1 MKRMSGAD
9 AFMLGM
15 ETSRVYMH
23 TFKIAI
29 IDPSEDPEGWS
40 FDKYYRDIASRL
52 HIIPLF
58 RWKVAPAPLGLGH
71 PYWVE
76 DPDFNLAYHLRRVA
90 CPSPGDHKALCEFM
104 SQVYAYKLDRD
115 RPLWMQWVVE
125 GLEGG
130 KVALV
135 MIVHHAYVDGVGA
148 GWLLKQFYKPLPP
161 DHLERFPA
169 WNPEPYPSWL
179 RRFATSLRD
188 LPGFMISNLPK
199 VVSGLRQKRDL
210 DRRMRLS
217 GKPAHP
223 SFAQM
228 RKTPINVVLSAGRSF
243 VCESVPL
250 EKLQHIS
257 RHFKVTINDVFG
269 TCAAGAVRRL
279 LLSRSFDVNAHP
291 LIAGTPFAG
300 ERPEGMEGM
309 GNFASADF
317 CWFHSDIADPLERL
331 RATRKANIE
340 MKEHMAEVKTAGA
353 DLNALINVL
362 PDWAISLM
370 RYLIQRKQGS
380 IGFFGNVA
388 LSNVPGPKEP
398 LYLDKWRVENWFS
411 TGQIMDGT
419 ALNMTLWS
427 YAGKANL
434 CILADS
440 AVIPDG
446 WVLFNYFVE
455 EVDALQALAEHSEH
469 QKESIA

>member
-1 MKRMSGAD
+1 MQRMSGAD

-29 IDPSEDPEGWS
+29 IDPSTDPDGWS
-40 FDKYYRDIASRL
+40 FEKYARDIESRVHL
-52 HIIPLF
+52 VPLF
-58 RWKVAPAPLGLGH
+58 RWKYAPAPLGLGH

-130 KVALV
+130 KVAVV

-148 GWLLKQFYKPLPP
+148 GWMLKRFYKPLPA
-161 DHLERFPA
+161 DHLKHIPA

-199 VVSGLRQKRDL
+199 VVSGLRQKRVL
-210 DRRMRLS
+210 ERRIRLS

-223 SFAQM
+223 NFAQM
-228 RKTPINVVLSAGRSF
+228 HKTPINVVLSAGRTF
-243 VCESVPL
+243 VCESIPFSR
-250 EKLQHIS
+250 LQAVS
-257 RHFKVTINDVFG
+257 KHFKVTINDVFVA
-269 TCAAGAVRRL
+269 CSAGAVRHL
-279 LLSRSFDVNAHP
+279 LLSKKFDANQRP

-300 ERPEGMEGM
+300 ERPEGMEGL

-317 CWFHSDIADPLERL
+317 CWLRSDIADPFKRL
-331 RATRKANIE
+331 LATQEANDA
-340 MKEHMAEVKTAGA
+340 MKEHMAEVKAAGA
-353 DLNALINVL
+353 DINALMNIL
-362 PDWAISLM
+362 PNWAINLT
-370 RYLIQRKQGS
+370 RYLIKQKQGA
-380 IGFFGNVA
+380 IGFFGNVG
-388 LSNVPGPKEP
+388 LSNVPGPREP
-398 LYLDKWRVENWFS
+398 LFLDKWKVENWFS
-411 TGQIMDGT
+411 TGMIMDGT

-434 CILADS
+434 CILTDP
-440 AVIPDG
+440 AVLADG
-446 WVLFNYFVE
+446 WVLFNYFVAE
-455 EVDALQALAEHSEH
+455 LEALEALVDHNCMPAETV
-469 QKESIA
+469 A